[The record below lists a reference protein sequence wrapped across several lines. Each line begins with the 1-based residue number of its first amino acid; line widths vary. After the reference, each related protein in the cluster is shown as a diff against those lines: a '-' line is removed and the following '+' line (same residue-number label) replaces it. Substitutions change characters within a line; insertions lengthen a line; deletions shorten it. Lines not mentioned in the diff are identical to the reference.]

1 MTIYIALLR
10 FLRNACTVEF
20 PDFPGLTITLPSA
33 AQARTHAR
41 VILLRHVEDLRSRH
55 GALPAPTPAGQIM
68 GRQRNRDAV
77 PMLVRV
83 PLAESQRLSLPLVP
97 GADLPDR

>member
-20 PDFPGLTITLPSA
+20 PDFPGLTVTIPNA
-33 AQARTHAR
+33 AQARTHASH
-41 VILLRHVEDLRSRH
+41 ILLRHVEELRGRH

-68 GRQRNRDAV
+68 GRLRNRNAV

-83 PLAESQRLSLPLVP
+83 PTGGS
-97 GADLPDR
+97 

>member
-20 PDFPGLTITLPSA
+20 PDFPGLTVTIANA
-33 AQARTHAR
+33 AQARTHASG
-41 VILLRHVEDLRSRH
+41 ILLRHVHELARRH
-55 GALPAPTPAGQIM
+55 GALPVPTPAGQIM
-68 GRQRNRDAV
+68 GRRRNRDAV

-83 PLAESQRLSLPLVP
+83 PRIDS
-97 GADLPDR
+97 

>member
-20 PDFPGLTITLPSA
+20 PDFPNLAVTVLNA
-33 AQARTHAR
+33 AQARTRASAILLQHAR
-41 VILLRHVEDLRSRH
+41 ELARRRA
-55 GALPAPTPAGQIM
+55 ALPAPTPAGQIM
-68 GRQRNRDAV
+68 GRRRNRDAV

-83 PLAESQRLSLPLVP
+83 PPIDS
-97 GADLPDR
+97 